1 MNKIEKDKNSEHNF
15 LIEYISFATQLGLM
29 LFLAIW
35 GGKKLDEKMNFF
47 THLFVWIFPLLI
59 LAATFVKL
67 FRDTA
72 IKKKNKK

>member
-1 MNKIEKDKNSEHNF
+1 MKNKEEDKNAVRNL
-15 LIEYISFATQLGLM
+15 LIEYISFGTQLGLM
-29 LFLAIW
+29 LFLAVW
-35 GGKKLDEKMNFF
+35 GGKKLDEKMNLS

-72 IKKKNKK
+72 VKKKNKK